1 MSATNPPPIR
11 VPRKFAEDPEL
22 FAYFHQE
29 LHTFLRLLW
38 ARVGQGDADDDSVLA
53 SVSMPALA
61 KNAALEQELA
71 SLTLQALSQP
81 VNAKDQE
88 LEHLRREIASL
99 QGQLSKFSALS
110 QRMDNL
116 EKQCLSQ

>member
-71 SLTLQALSQP
+71 ALTLRALSQP
-81 VNAKDQE
+81 VNAKGQE
-88 LEHLRREIASL
+88 IERLGREIASL

-110 QRMDNL
+110 QRIDNL